1 MGNVRNV
8 PLPCLTKK
16 KPPRLGH
23 AASVLFDP
31 SLAAQQR
38 KAPFFSGQ
46 KVTLLLG
53 FFWIWQNSFT
63 KWHYWFMMIHVIE
76 CGCWCCCFNYQIPAV
91 GKSVNVGQIRWT
103 DLVSWASSRF
113 RRSSRS
119 RRSKRWRS
127 LPWDAPDPIGRKMS
141 EEIPSGKLT

>member
-1 MGNVRNV
+1 MGKNIYKWGMFGMFHCHA
-8 PLPCLTKK
+8 LPK

-53 FFWIWQNSFT
+53 FF
-63 KWHYWFMMIHVIE
+63 
-76 CGCWCCCFNYQIPAV
+76 G
-91 GKSVNVGQIRWT
+91 
-103 DLVSWASSRF
+103 
-113 RRSSRS
+113 
-119 RRSKRWRS
+119 
-127 LPWDAPDPIGRKMS
+127 
-141 EEIPSGKLT
+141 SGKILLLSDTTDS